1 MSLRCGIVG
10 LPNVGKSTLFNALTR
25 AGAAAANYPFCTI
38 EPNLGAVPVPDPRL
52 DELARL
58 AGSARTLPAT
68 VEFVDIAGLV
78 AGASRGEGLGNRFL
92 AHIREADAVAQVAR
106 CFADPDVAHVDG
118 SVDPVRDCETVL
130 TELLLADLDTVER
143 ALERLRRQAK
153 TGDREPRARLE
164 RLAAVRDGLDA
175 GVPARAQELGAAE
188 AEAIRELCLLTAKP
202 TLYVANVDEAAP
214 AGAGAA
220 WRALADYAA
229 GRGGEAVPVCAAL
242 EAELAQLDGDSR
254 AEFLAELG
262 LEAPGLERV
271 VRAGYRLLDLRTYFT
286 AGPKEARAWSIRR
299 GLSAPQAAGVIHSD
313 FERGFICAEVIAYD
327 DYLACGGEA
336 GARAAGRC
344 RAEGREY
351 EVREGDVIH
360 FRFNV

>member
-10 LPNVGKSTLFNALTR
+10 LPNVGKSTLFNALTQ

-58 AGSARTLPAT
+58 AGSARMLPAT

-78 AGASRGEGLGNRFL
+78 AGASRGEGLGNQFL

-106 CFADPDVAHVDG
+106 CFADPDIAHVDG
-118 SVDPVRDCETVL
+118 SVDPARDCETVL
-130 TELLLADLDTVER
+130 TELLLADLGTVER

-153 TGDREPRARLE
+153 TGDKEARARLGRLE
-164 RLAAVRDGLDA
+164 RVRGGLDA
-175 GVPARAQELGAAE
+175 GMPARAQELDAAAAE
-188 AEAIRELCLLTAKP
+188 ELRELCLLTAKP
-202 TLYVANVDEAAP
+202 TLYIANVDEAEL
-214 AGAGAA
+214 AGGAA
-220 WRALADYAA
+220 LGALADYAA
-229 GRGGEAVPVCAAL
+229 GQGGEVVPVCARL

-254 AEFLAELG
+254 AEFLADLG

-271 VRAGYRLLDLRTYFT
+271 IRAGYRLLDLCTYFT

-299 GLSAPQAAGVIHSD
+299 GMSAPQAAGTIHTD
-313 FERGFICAEVIAYD
+313 FERGFICAEVIAYE

-336 GARAAGRC
+336 GARAAGKC

>member
-1 MSLRCGIVG
+1 M
-10 LPNVGKSTLFNALTR
+10 
-25 AGAAAANYPFCTI
+25 
-38 EPNLGAVPVPDPRL
+38 PVPDPRL

-143 ALERLRRQAK
+143 ALARLRRQAK
-153 TGDREPRARLE
+153 TGEREPQARLE

-175 GVPARAQELGAAE
+175 GVPARAQELDEAA

-202 TLYVANVDEAAP
+202 TLYIANVGEAEP
-214 AGAGAA
+214 AGGVAQ
-220 WRALADYAA
+220 RALEEYAA
-229 GRGGEAVPVCAAL
+229 GHGGAAVPVCAAL

-262 LEAPGLERV
+262 LEAPGLDRV
-271 VRAGYRLLDLRTYFT
+271 IRAGYRLLDLQTYFT

-299 GLSAPQAAGVIHSD
+299 GLSAPQAAGVIHTD

-336 GARAAGRC
+336 GARAAGKC